1 MTRKDK
7 LIAMSGTLLIGVADK
22 LGVKVACNKSRTA
35 LKEAKLNV
43 VERILAAEAQVKEK
57 EVEQAIGEE
66 TANLLKNVIKD
77 VEEAKETTEEP
88 AEEPETVE
96 AVEATP
102 VEKKVS
108 KKANLKLNEL
118 TYKGETKSIRA
129 WAETLGMPW
138 ATLYDRVNRNG
149 WPIEVAIETPLGQ
162 RRPKN

>member
-7 LIAMSGTLLIGVADK
+7 LIAMSGVLLIGVADK

-43 VERILAAEAQVKEK
+43 VERILAAEAQIKEPTK
-57 EVEQAIGEE
+57 APVEEPV
-66 TANLLKNVIKD
+66 KNV
-77 VEEAKETTEEP
+77 EEVKETTEEFAEEP
-88 AEEPETVE
+88 TEEPETVDAAE
-96 AVEATP
+96 IAPP

-129 WAETLGMPW
+129 WAEALGMPW

-149 WPIEVAIETPLGQ
+149 WPVEVAIETPLGQ
-162 RRPKN
+162 RRPKK